1 MRDAV
6 TLHKEVRESIKDLLK
21 MNEAWGTSTEGTQV
35 NQTINILKVELAKE
49 SPDTWKRIKA
59 ELLQNGEIE
68 IE

>member
-1 MRDAV
+1 
-6 TLHKEVRESIKDLLK
+6 
-21 MNEAWGTSTEGTQV
+21 MNESWGTSTEGTQV